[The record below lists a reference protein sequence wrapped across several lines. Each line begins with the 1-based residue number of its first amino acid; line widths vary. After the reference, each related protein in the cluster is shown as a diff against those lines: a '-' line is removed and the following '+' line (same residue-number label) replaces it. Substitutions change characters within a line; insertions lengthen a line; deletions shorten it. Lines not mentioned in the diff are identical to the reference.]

1 MGRPAK
7 FSDDLILDATA
18 AAIARDGPAR
28 ATVANIAATVGAP
41 SGSIYHRFDSRDLMF
56 ARLWIRTVRRSQPGF
71 IAALADDDLNAGA
84 RDAVLHVPRW
94 SRSHLSEAVVLL
106 LYRREDLA
114 ARWPDELGDEL
125 RDLNVDLI
133 RAYKEY
139 CRRRYGTAARA
150 TLEVARFALFDI
162 PYAAVRHYLAAGEA
176 PPARLD
182 ELIATASATVL
193 DTHDRSALVARS
205 GVE

>member
-18 AAIARDGPAR
+18 EAIARDGPAR
-28 ATVANIAATVGAP
+28 ATVANIAAAVGAP

-56 ARLWIRTVRRSQPGF
+56 ARLWIRTVRRAQPGF
-71 IAALADDDLNAGA
+71 VDALSERDLNAAA
-84 RDAVLHVPRW
+84 RAAALHVPRW
-94 SRSHLSEAVVLL
+94 SRTHLSEAMVLL

-114 ARWPDELGDEL
+114 ERWPHQLGDEL
-125 RDLNVDLI
+125 RDLNVNLVK
-133 RAYKEY
+133 AYKDY
-139 CRRRYGTAARA
+139 CRRRYGTAART

-162 PYAAVRHYLAAGEA
+162 AYAGVRPYLAAGQP

-182 ELIATASATVL
+182 ELIATAAASVL
-193 DTHDRSALVARS
+193 DAHRPIGSVNANC
-205 GVE
+205 

>member
-7 FSDDLILDATA
+7 FNDDLILDATA
-18 AAIARDGPAR
+18 EAIARVGPAR
-28 ATVANIAATVGAP
+28 ATVANIAAAVGAP
-41 SGSIYHRFDSRDLMF
+41 SGSIYHRFESRDLMF
-56 ARLWIRTVRRSQPGF
+56 ARLWIRTVRRAQPGF
-71 IAALADDDLNAGA
+71 IAALANPDLIAGA

-94 SRSHLSEAVVLL
+94 SRSHLSEAMVLL

-114 ARWPDELGDEL
+114 ARWPDELGVEL

-133 RAYKEY
+133 KAYKDY

-150 TLEVARFALFDI
+150 TLEVARFGLFDI
-162 PYAAVRHYLAAGEA
+162 PYAAVRPYLAAGEP

-182 ELIATASATVL
+182 ELIATAAASVL
-193 DTHDRSALVARS
+193 EAHDRSALTA
-205 GVE
+205 EQ

>member
-18 AAIARDGPAR
+18 EAIARDGPAR
-28 ATVANIAATVGAP
+28 ATVANIAAALGAP

-56 ARLWIRTVRRSQPGF
+56 ARLWIRTVRRAQPGF
-71 IAALADDDLNAGA
+71 IEALADPDLDTGA
-84 RDAVLHVPRW
+84 REAALHVPRW

-106 LYRREDLA
+106 LYRREDLST
-114 ARWPDELGDEL
+114 RWPDELGDEL

-133 RAYKEY
+133 KAYKDY

-150 TLEVARFALFDI
+150 TLEATRFALFDI
-162 PYAAVRHYLAAGEA
+162 PYAGVRPYLAAGE
-176 PPARLD
+176 PPPQRLD
-182 ELIATASATVL
+182 DLIATAVASVL
-193 DTHDRSALVARS
+193 RAHRPVSN
-205 GVE
+205 